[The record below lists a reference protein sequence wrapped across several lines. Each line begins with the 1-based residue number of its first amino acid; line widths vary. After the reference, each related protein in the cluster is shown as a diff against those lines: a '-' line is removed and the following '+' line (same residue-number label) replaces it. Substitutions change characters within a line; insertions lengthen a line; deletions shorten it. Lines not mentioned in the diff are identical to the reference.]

1 MSNIEAKE
9 LQKLIDINTD
19 ACEFYESAQDKA
31 DNPELKAT
39 FRSLE
44 SLHKSVVSDLQT
56 RVLAKAGDKEASETM
71 TGKATRFWGEL
82 IASVSN
88 DVDETLVKHL
98 EEAED
103 RCLHSMQDAIDND
116 ELLPGTKDLLR
127 KELTTLKK
135 SHDYMKDLKDYMM
148 AA

>member
-1 MSNIEAKE
+1 MSNVETNE

-19 ACEFYESAQDKA
+19 ACEFYETAQEKA
-31 DNPELKAT
+31 DSPELKAT

-44 SLHKSVVSDLQT
+44 SLHQSIVSDLQT
-56 RVLAKAGDKEASETM
+56 RVIAKAGDKEANETV
-71 TGKATRFWGEL
+71 TGMATRFWGEL
-82 IASVSN
+82 MASVSN

-116 ELLPGTKDLLR
+116 SLLPGTKDLLR
-127 KELTTLKK
+127 KELKTLRK